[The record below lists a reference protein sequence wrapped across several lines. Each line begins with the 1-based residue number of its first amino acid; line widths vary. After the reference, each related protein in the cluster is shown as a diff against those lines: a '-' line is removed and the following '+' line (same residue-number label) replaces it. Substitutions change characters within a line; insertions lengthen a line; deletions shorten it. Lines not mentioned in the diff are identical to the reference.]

1 MRLFNFRKKK
11 NAAGNLQSFSNVN
24 AASLN
29 IPVHADSE
37 PFASDNDINMY
48 RKNSLSLPRKISKK
62 SALQTAQ
69 KCGGCIAGIIER

>member
-11 NAAGNLQSFSNVN
+11 NAAENLQSFSNVN

-37 PFASDNDINMY
+37 PFASDNDIN
-48 RKNSLSLPRKISKK
+48 N
-62 SALQTAQ
+62 
-69 KCGGCIAGIIER
+69 

>member
-11 NAAGNLQSFSNVN
+11 NAAENLQSFSNVN

-37 PFASDNDINMY
+37 PFASDNDINNFTKAIGDEY
-48 RKNSLSLPRKISKK
+48 VSKKK